1 MRLTSTNYSHNKA
14 KVFNSDSE
22 AVPATNNAEENKSKN
37 KEMETDGS
45 NKMEHDDR
53 DLITKYHAATTTP
66 ININIVYYPMPHS
79 LLSPNNFS
87 VYVIQVSQSYVTL

>member
-1 MRLTSTNYSHNKA
+1 MA
-14 KVFNSDSE
+14 KVIYADSE
-22 AVPATNNAEENKSKN
+22 ATSAKNHVEENKNKN

-53 DLITKYHAATTTP
+53 DLITKHNAAIITP
-66 ININIVYYPMPHS
+66 ININIVHYSLPHS
-79 LLSPNNFS
+79 LLSPIIFS